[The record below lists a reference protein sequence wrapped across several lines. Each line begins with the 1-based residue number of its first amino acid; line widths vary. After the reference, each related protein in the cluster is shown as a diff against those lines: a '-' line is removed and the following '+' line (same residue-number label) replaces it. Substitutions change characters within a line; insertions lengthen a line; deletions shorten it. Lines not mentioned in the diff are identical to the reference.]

1 MAIHSSVCGNHY
13 YTVRKECKTCT
24 FYHVSVNFYLAREA
38 NDDDRRKKKSKS
50 EGRQRQTRKE
60 DDRYGYTIA
69 QKLKIVLVAYR
80 TCHRRRQIDG
90 IKRKKTE
97 DSKRQRQRP
106 QTTSTWQL
114 VDKQTTIWRMVNF
127 SFESCNWFA
136 WTFREL
142 RVHTSHSWPCC
153 DMQWYHAF
161 FYDFTRRVYKYLED
175 AISQHGC

>member
-24 FYHVSVNFYLAREA
+24 FYHVSVHFYLAREA
-38 NDDDRRKKKSKS
+38 DDDDRRKKKSKS

-60 DDRYGYTIA
+60 DDRYGYTTA

-97 DSKRQRQRP
+97 DSKRHRLNHKPHQHGNLSTNKQP
-106 QTTSTWQL
+106 FGEWLIFHMNLVIDLPELSESYECTHHTHGHAAICNDTMHFSTTLLAACTST
-114 VDKQTTIWRMVNF
+114 
-127 SFESCNWFA
+127 
-136 WTFREL
+136 
-142 RVHTSHSWPCC
+142 
-153 DMQWYHAF
+153 
-161 FYDFTRRVYKYLED
+161 
-175 AISQHGC
+175 